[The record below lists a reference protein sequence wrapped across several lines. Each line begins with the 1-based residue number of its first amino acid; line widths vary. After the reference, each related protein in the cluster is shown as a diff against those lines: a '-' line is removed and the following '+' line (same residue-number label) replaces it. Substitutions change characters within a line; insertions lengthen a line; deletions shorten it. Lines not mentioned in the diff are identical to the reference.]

1 MTQLLQNEEL
11 LNDLQQTV
19 DDAWILE
26 QAAEILA
33 IVDTLEPEE
42 FEQLHDT
49 DDRPVVRVYRTA
61 DGFKLNSVA
70 YDMDG
75 DDLKTYFRFS
85 DYESGFSAVDGEYDY
100 EAVQERR
107 ERIRTERQVKK
118 QRKEEQSLERFLRIE
133 KAYQTGT
140 PSVAHP
146 YLERKGIEPESVQ
159 IEYRVVHAPLFQTD
173 KSLMLLIYKLSDN
186 AYQVITPSKLTL
198 NGKLQDKFNIIRE
211 LGALKGAFATVGNGE
226 PEFIVEGF
234 ADAISA
240 NMCLDRP
247 VAIGLNAG
255 NIKNIAA
262 NRPELILIGDNDD
275 AGRKS
280 AEQSSLDALFPIS
293 HKDID
298 EMRQDIGIDATKAFL
313 EAEIERIEQDRAPLL
328 CDSQRSMTLVSA
340 PPGSGKSRH
349 ESLRILHNTGLTIYA
364 VHNKQAMSQHNDS
377 RVTMLRGLAR
387 HESVPLPEIRTVK
400 SEDAAET
407 IKLQFEKA
415 VEEYRSCED
424 EDKNWV
430 IFITHKALSML
441 NFELDGLDAR
451 LVIDEVPDAFQTHI
465 DKMQADN
472 LGTLLSYFNAESKEV
487 GDYYIVNLNDLN
499 ETGRRFYYNKS
510 NKYDL
515 GVKSYWSFIDQTL
528 RNANHTNFLI
538 IEKGTGAYAD
548 VAQYLDVDIETL
560 AEGESPYI
568 SSTLS
573 INPRVT
579 ITKCELFNAE
589 VFDNFADVRML
600 SDDCENSIF
609 ALLLERIQGVEM
621 NIERLPTRH
630 ERGIAHRITQII
642 GITDQVFSKH
652 KMDTRPELS
661 NAIAEELTSHCNLFA
676 SLWLLNNESREN
688 SDAINKLKVLGYN
701 VEDLNPM
708 THGRNDLTHY
718 DTLIMMYSLKPSPV
732 YSALMSQLRISREE
746 LTRWYEHN
754 VHMQNVFRCDL
765 RIANGTKSNTLV
777 FPDKS
782 SIEYFLDRVEELW
795 GTDERQ
801 LIEEKVSYLDSDALK
816 AYFESKPSGRRQ
828 SGNEALTGAE
838 RTKLSKWRKDLPDL
852 NEFAETLENGLKA
865 LVSMKVRQVKALYEE
880 WFDRNKEQETP
891 ESVRTPTIELDGYT
905 V

>member
-26 QAAEILA
+26 QADEILD
-33 IVDTLEPEE
+33 IVFTLEPEE

-49 DDRPVVRVYRTA
+49 DDRPVVRVYRTT
-61 DGFKLNSVA
+61 DGFNLNSVA
-70 YDMDG
+70 YDLDG

-85 DYESGFSAVDGEYDY
+85 DYVGFSEVNDEYDY
-100 EAVQERR
+100 KAAQERR
-107 ERIRTERQVKK
+107 ERIRTERQAKQ

-133 KAYQTGT
+133 EGYQTGT
-140 PSVAHP
+140 PRAAHP
-146 YLERKGIEPESVQ
+146 YLARKGIEPESVQ
-159 IEYRVVHAPLFQTD
+159 IEYRVAHAPLFQADTP
-173 KSLMLLIYKLSDN
+173 LELLIYKLSDN
-186 AYQVITPSKLTL
+186 AYQVITPDKLML
-198 NGKLQDKFNIIRE
+198 NGKPQDKFNIIRE
-211 LGALKGAFATVGNGE
+211 SGALKGAFATVGNGE

-280 AEQSSLDALFPIS
+280 AEQSGLDALFPVS

-298 EMRQDIGIDATKAFL
+298 EMRQDVGIDATRGFL
-313 EAEIERIEQDRAPLL
+313 EGEIERIEQDRAPLL

-340 PPGSGKSRH
+340 PPGSGKSHH
-349 ESLRILHNTGLTIYA
+349 ETLRILHNTGLTIYA

-377 RVTMLRGLAR
+377 RVTMLRELAR

-415 VEEYRSCED
+415 VEEYRSYDD

-451 LVIDEVPDAFQTHI
+451 LVIDEVPNAFQIHAE
-465 DKMQADN
+465 KMQAHN
-472 LGTLLSYFNAESKEV
+472 LDILLSYFNAESKEV
-487 GDYYIVNLNDLN
+487 GDFYIVNLNDLN
-499 ETGRRFYYNKS
+499 EIGLRFYYNKS

-515 GVKSYWSFIDQTL
+515 AVNSYWSFIDQTL
-528 RNANHTNFLI
+528 CNANHTNFLI
-538 IEKGTGAYAD
+538 VEKGTGSYAD
-548 VAQYLDVDIETL
+548 VVQHLDVDIETL
-560 AEGESPYI
+560 AEGQSAQFFG
-568 SSTLS
+568 TLR
-573 INPRVT
+573 INPMVT

-589 VFDNFADVRML
+589 VFDNFTEVRML

-609 ALLLERIQGVEM
+609 ALLLQRTQGVEM

-630 ERGIAHRITQII
+630 EQGIAHRINRII
-642 GITDQVFSKH
+642 GITDQIFSKH

-661 NAIAEELTSHCNLFA
+661 NAIAAELALHCDLFA

-688 SDAINKLKVLGYN
+688 SDAINMLKELGYD

-754 VHMQNVFRCDL
+754 VHMQNVFRCNL
-765 RIANGTKSNTLV
+765 RIADGTGLNTLV

-782 SIEYFLDRVEELW
+782 SIEYFLGRVEGLW
-795 GTDERQ
+795 GIDERQ
-801 LIEEKVSYLDSDALK
+801 LIEEKVSYLEHETLRAC
-816 AYFESKPSGRRQ
+816 FESKPSGRHQ
-828 SGNEALTGAE
+828 SGNEALTPAE
-838 RTKLSKWRKDLPDL
+838 RTKLSKWRKDFPDL
-852 NEFAETLENGLKA
+852 NKFADTRENGLKELA
-865 LVSMKVRQVKALYEE
+865 SMKIRQVEALYKR
-880 WFDRNKEQETP
+880 WINCNRVQKASP
-891 ESVRTPTIELDGYT
+891 GPVRMPIMEFNGYT

>member
-430 IFITHKALSML
+430 IFITHKALSL
-441 NFELDGLDAR
+441 RPYHAK
-451 LVIDEVPDAFQTHI
+451 V
-465 DKMQADN
+465 
-472 LGTLLSYFNAESKEV
+472 LSES
-487 GDYYIVNLNDLN
+487 I
-499 ETGRRFYYNKS
+499 RS
-510 NKYDL
+510 
-515 GVKSYWSFIDQTL
+515 
-528 RNANHTNFLI
+528 
-538 IEKGTGAYAD
+538 
-548 VAQYLDVDIETL
+548 
-560 AEGESPYI
+560 
-568 SSTLS
+568 
-573 INPRVT
+573 
-579 ITKCELFNAE
+579 
-589 VFDNFADVRML
+589 
-600 SDDCENSIF
+600 
-609 ALLLERIQGVEM
+609 
-621 NIERLPTRH
+621 
-630 ERGIAHRITQII
+630 
-642 GITDQVFSKH
+642 VFS
-652 KMDTRPELS
+652 ELS
-661 NAIAEELTSHCNLFA
+661 MEIF
-676 SLWLLNNESREN
+676 
-688 SDAINKLKVLGYN
+688 
-701 VEDLNPM
+701 
-708 THGRNDLTHY
+708 
-718 DTLIMMYSLKPSPV
+718 
-732 YSALMSQLRISREE
+732 
-746 LTRWYEHN
+746 
-754 VHMQNVFRCDL
+754 
-765 RIANGTKSNTLV
+765 NTL
-777 FPDKS
+777 
-782 SIEYFLDRVEELW
+782 
-795 GTDERQ
+795 
-801 LIEEKVSYLDSDALK
+801 K
-816 AYFESKPSGRRQ
+816 ACE
-828 SGNEALTGAE
+828 
-838 RTKLSKWRKDLPDL
+838 
-852 NEFAETLENGLKA
+852 
-865 LVSMKVRQVKALYEE
+865 
-880 WFDRNKEQETP
+880 
-891 ESVRTPTIELDGYT
+891 
-905 V
+905 